1 MIPAGKYEWH
11 GFWFLGFFK
20 LFFSFLL
27 FFFHQLKD
35 ELNQIKEKIY
45 WQRKL

>member
-20 LFFSFLL
+20 MFLSFLL
-27 FFFHQLKD
+27 FFYQLKD